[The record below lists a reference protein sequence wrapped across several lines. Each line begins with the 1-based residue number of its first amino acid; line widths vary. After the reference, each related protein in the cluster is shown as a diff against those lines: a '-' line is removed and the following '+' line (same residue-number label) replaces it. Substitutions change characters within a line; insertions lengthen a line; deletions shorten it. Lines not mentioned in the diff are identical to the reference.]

1 MIVLKDTHENIIKGA
16 EIIKKGGLVAFPT
29 ETVYGLGADAFNP
42 AAVASIFEAKQ
53 RPFFDPLIVHIADFS
68 DIGRVTT
75 GIDKK
80 TYKLVEKFWPGPLTV
95 ILPKNSSVPD
105 IVTSGLDTV
114 AVRMPRHETAL
125 TLIRESGTP
134 IAAPSANRFSCLSPT
149 TSRHVME
156 QIGNAVQMILDGG
169 SCAVGIE
176 STIVKITPSGIHLLR
191 PGGVAAEAIEECFG
205 ERIVAG
211 QSGSKPEAPG
221 QMDYHYS
228 PAKPV
233 LITEKLPLD
242 DKKGGFLFFKKPACD
257 YPEERS
263 FILSERGDL
272 REAAANLFS
281 HLHSLDSLDINRIY
295 AQPVPEEGLG
305 LGIMDRLKK
314 ASMKF
319 KNS

>member
-16 EIIKKGGLVAFPT
+16 EIIRKGGLVAFPT
-29 ETVYGLGADAFNP
+29 ETVYGLGADAMNP
-42 AAVASIFEAKQ
+42 SAVAGIFEAKQ
-53 RPFFDPLIVHIADFS
+53 RPFFDPLIVHIADFT
-68 DIGRVTT
+68 DIDRVTT
-75 GIDKK
+75 GIDRK
-80 TYKLVEKFWPGPLTV
+80 TRALVERFWPGPLTV
-95 ILPKNSSVPD
+95 ILPKNSSVPE
-105 IVTSGLDTV
+105 IVTSGLDSV

-125 TLIRESGTP
+125 TLIREANTP

-156 QIGNAVQMILDGG
+156 QLGNAVQMILDGG
-169 SCAVGIE
+169 PCAVGIE

-191 PGGVAAEAIEECFG
+191 PGGIAAEAIEECTG
-205 ERIVAG
+205 EKIIKGGAAE
-211 QSGSKPEAPG
+211 KPEAPG
-221 QMDYHYS
+221 QLDYHYS

-233 LITEKLPLD
+233 LITDKLPLD
-242 DKKGGFLFFKKPACD
+242 DKKGGFLFFRKPEYD
-257 YPEERS
+257 YPAERS
-263 FILSERGDL
+263 FILSEKGDL

-281 HLHSLDSLDINRIY
+281 HLHSLDALEINRIY